1 MLNKRV
7 LSWHSQMGLNHMV
20 KIINY
25 EELTILIL
33 MNFRIKRDKI
43 VIFFLKKN

>member
-1 MLNKRV
+1 MSTLK
-7 LSWHSQMGLNHMV
+7 WDFKQMV

-43 VIFFLKKN
+43 VIFFLKKNQG